1 MENAYEITSKYFKES
16 KRKELMDQDWKPV
29 LLRGAPSVNKTTTS
43 SSFISHQDAKNR
55 KLDCNEEVVQKKT
68 NMNIRTMMQQK
79 RMEMGLSQKQL
90 ASRLNE
96 PEHVVKDIENGKLL
110 TPDPSLA
117 SKIKRILNIS
127 FKLT

>member
-1 MENAYEITSKYFKES
+1 
-16 KRKELMDQDWKPV
+16 MDQDWKPV
-29 LLRGAPSVNKTTTS
+29 ILHGAQSVKKKTTS
-43 SSFISHQDAKNR
+43 SSFVNHQDAMNR
-55 KLDCNEEVVQKKT
+55 KLERDEEVVQKKT
-68 NMNIRTMMQQK
+68 NVNIRTMMQQK
-79 RMEMGLSQKQL
+79 RTEMGLTQKQL

-110 TPDPSLA
+110 TPEPSLV